1 MRSEGVVPSIESLLG
16 NLILWDIFNGF
27 EGEERQ
33 VVNER
38 VESSISD
45 SSVFDLSRVCLNV
58 K

>member
-1 MRSEGVVPSIESLLG
+1 MHIEGIAPSLESLLG
-16 NLILWDIFNGF
+16 NLILWDVFNGF
-27 EGEERQ
+27 ERQ

-45 SSVFDLSRVCLNV
+45 SSVFDLSRGRLNV